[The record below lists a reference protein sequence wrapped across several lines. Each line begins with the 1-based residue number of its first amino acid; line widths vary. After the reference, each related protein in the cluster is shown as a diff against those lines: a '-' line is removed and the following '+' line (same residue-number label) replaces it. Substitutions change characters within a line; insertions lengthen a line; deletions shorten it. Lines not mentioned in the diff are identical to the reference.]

1 MIKKQDLP
9 TKICKTCRR
18 PFLWRKKWSK
28 VWDEVRYCSEKCKR
42 NKTVENIEK
51 NQDNFDLNTVI
62 EMAWCDKT
70 SFESIKIQ
78 TGLLEKDVIKIMRS
92 NLKKQA
98 LKFGERE
105 FTHVKLNTKNY
116 QTIISQKQKND

>member
-1 MIKKQDLP
+1 MK
-9 TKICKTCRR
+9 
-18 PFLWRKKWSK
+18 
-28 VWDEVRYCSEKCKR
+28 
-42 NKTVENIEK
+42 K

-105 FTHVKLNTKNY
+105 FTHVKLNMKNY

>member
-1 MIKKQDLP
+1 MKSVKEIKWW
-9 TKICKTCRR
+9 KT
-18 PFLWRKKWSK
+18 LK
-28 VWDEVRYCSEKCKR
+28 
-42 NKTVENIEK
+42 K
-51 NQDNFDLNTVI
+51 NQDNYDLNTVI

>member
-1 MIKKQDLP
+1 MKSVKEIKRW
-9 TKICKTCRR
+9 KT
-18 PFLWRKKWSK
+18 LK
-28 VWDEVRYCSEKCKR
+28 
-42 NKTVENIEK
+42 K

-92 NLKKQA
+92 NLKKISF
-98 LKFGERE
+98 KIWRERVHSRKAKHE
-105 FTHVKLNTKNY
+105 KLSNYNFTKTK
-116 QTIISQKQKND
+116 K

>member
-1 MIKKQDLP
+1 VKSVKEIKRW
-9 TKICKTCRR
+9 KT
-18 PFLWRKKWSK
+18 LK
-28 VWDEVRYCSEKCKR
+28 
-42 NKTVENIEK
+42 K

-92 NLKKQA
+92 NLKKTSF
-98 LKFGERE
+98 KIWRERVYSRKAKHE
-105 FTHVKLNTKNY
+105 KLSNYNFTETK
-116 QTIISQKQKND
+116 K